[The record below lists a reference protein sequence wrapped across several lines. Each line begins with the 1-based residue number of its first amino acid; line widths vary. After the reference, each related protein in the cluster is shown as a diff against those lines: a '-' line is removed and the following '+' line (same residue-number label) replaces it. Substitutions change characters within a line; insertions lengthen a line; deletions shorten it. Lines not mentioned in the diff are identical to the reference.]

1 VGQIYAISHHG
12 RRMIAT
18 LRRWFSPAAIG
29 PLPYE
34 SEPASTRRTPQTQ
47 KNRGIQA
54 ATILADPLIAG
65 ALATIERRAHEAWAN
80 SAATESATR
89 ERAYWRLKAAAA
101 FRAEL
106 EGLVRDGLV
115 AEDEIETNE
124 RLAAANRRTR
134 DAR

>member
-1 VGQIYAISHHG
+1 
-12 RRMIAT
+12 MIAR
-18 LRRWFSPAAIG
+18 LRRWLSPGAIG

-34 SEPASTRRTPQTQ
+34 PEPTSIRRTPQAQ

-65 ALATIERRAHEAWAN
+65 ALATIEKRAHEAWAN
-80 SAATESATR
+80 SAATETAAR

-124 RLAAANRRTR
+124 RQAERRR
-134 DAR
+134 